1 MDLFSHPCSLSI
13 GPFTVLS
20 DVLTPVIELIDPVMG
35 RWDDEVVRQTFWPQ
49 DVKRILSTLVHPNLD
64 NIMAWHYDT
73 RGLF

>member
-1 MDLFSHPCSLSI
+1 MGLFSHPCSLSI
-13 GPFTVLS
+13 GPFTALS
-20 DVLTPVIELIDPVMG
+20 NVLTPVIELIDPVMG
-35 RWDDEVVRQTFWPQ
+35 RWDDEVVRQTFWPL